1 MNWVGGWR
9 ATSARIVGLVEATN
23 FLLRAYNVENQ
34 NTGEV
39 RRLLHELEQIKAEL
53 TSHTLS
59 QQMR

>member
-1 MNWVGGWR
+1 MNWVGRWR
-9 ATSARIVGLVEATN
+9 TTSARIVGLVEATN